1 MVLPIIRPFNPVN
14 RNPEKI
20 QLEQA
25 KRGKAWTPSP
35 KRRIGMNWTQVYNPL
50 GNLALSALVAGIPLY
65 ILFYMLAV
73 RRSPGHWAALFGTGF
88 SGDSRDFRLGNAGRS
103 GFECDFDGCG
113 VWDFPNRVDRVEHH
127 MGV

>member
-1 MVLPIIRPFNPVN
+1 
-14 RNPEKI
+14 
-20 QLEQA
+20 
-25 KRGKAWTPSP
+25 
-35 KRRIGMNWTQVYNPL
+35 MNWVQVYNPL

-88 SGDSRDFRLGNAGRS
+88 GGGPRDCRLGDAGGPGFELDIDGRGVRDFP
-103 GFECDFDGCG
+103 D
-113 VWDFPNRVDRVEHH
+113 RVDRLEHY